1 MIFLLDTN
9 ILVHILRNKR
19 AYFEKTF
26 QIHKPEHRLI
36 ISAVTIGELRAF
48 SLRNKWGANKKQ
60 QMEEL
65 ISEFFVVEIHN
76 DAIHNRYAEIDT
88 FSQGKLEGQ
97 PLPIISGQV
106 RMSARNMGKNDLW
119 IAATASIFNA
129 TLLSTDNDF
138 DHLNT
143 VFLNVPKIDLDK
155 LTQY

>member
-9 ILVHILRNKR
+9 ILVHILRGKR
-19 AYFEKTF
+19 GYFEATF
-26 QIHKPEHRLI
+26 QIHKPEHRLV

-48 SLRNKWGANKKQ
+48 ALRNEWGMRKKQ

-65 ISEFFVVEIHN
+65 IDEFFVVEIHN
-76 DAIHNRYAEIDT
+76 NAIHDCYAEIDT
-88 FSQGKLEGQ
+88 FSQGKLDRR

-138 DHLNT
+138 DHLNG
-143 VFLNVPKIDLDK
+143 VFLSVPKIDLDK
-155 LTQY
+155 LAQY

>member
-9 ILVHILRNKR
+9 ILVHILRDKR
-19 AYFEKTF
+19 GYFERTF
-26 QIHKPEHRLI
+26 QINKPEHKLI

-48 SLRNKWGANKKQ
+48 ALRNKWGANKKQ

-65 ISEFFVVEIHN
+65 IDEFFVVEIHN

-88 FSQGKLEGQ
+88 FSQGKLDGKT
-97 PLPIISGQV
+97 LN
-106 RMSARNMGKNDLW
+106 MSARNMGKNDLW
-119 IAATASIFNA
+119 IAATASVSNA

-138 DHLNT
+138 DHLNS

-155 LTQY
+155 LKQY

>member
-19 AYFEKTF
+19 AYFEQTF

-36 ISAVTIGELRAF
+36 LSAVTIGELRAF
-48 SLRNKWGANKKQ
+48 ALRNRWGARKQQ

-65 ISEFFVVEIHN
+65 IDEFFVVEIHN

-88 FSQGKLEGQ
+88 FSQGKLDDY
-97 PLPIISGQV
+97 PLS
-106 RMSARNMGKNDLW
+106 MSARNMGKNDLW
-119 IAATASIFNA
+119 IAATASVFNA

-138 DHLNT
+138 DHLNS

-155 LTQY
+155 LSQY